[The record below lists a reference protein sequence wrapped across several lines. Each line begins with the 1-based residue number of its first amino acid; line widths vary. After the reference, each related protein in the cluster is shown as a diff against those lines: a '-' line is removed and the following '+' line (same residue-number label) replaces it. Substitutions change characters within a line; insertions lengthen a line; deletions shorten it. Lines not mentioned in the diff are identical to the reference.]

1 MLPVGRALTRPA
13 LADPEVISA
22 TLEKR
27 NKKVAQYWNEQ
38 ENDARRYWYPLTPE
52 GEDEQYV
59 FSVTTALGM
68 INKPGIPQ
76 WYADA
81 VAARVTANPDG
92 LFTRTESEGFN
103 WLRYA
108 GKNVL
113 KDLGE
118 VGDRIHKYA
127 ESDLDWSVPAPDVVD
142 ERDAQLREQ
151 WHAFRDWHEVEPLH
165 LEVTAW
171 NHTHGYA
178 GTLDGLLYIDGVL
191 TLADIKS
198 ARNTWSE
205 HKEQLAA
212 LGNCEE
218 LLKQVGPHEWE
229 RLDMPP
235 FEQYAL
241 IRLRPND
248 LDVPAYWELLVFSK
262 EEIND
267 YFGTFL
273 GALQVKKGRELT
285 KKYESK

>member
-1 MLPVGRALTRPA
+1 MTRPS
-13 LADPEVISA
+13 LANPEVIRQA
-22 TLEKR
+22 REKQGR
-27 NKKVAQYWNEQ
+27 KHKLHWSDKDH
-38 ENDARRYWYPLTPE
+38 DARQYWYPLTPAD
-52 GEDEQYV
+52 EDDELVY
-59 FSVTTALGM
+59 SVTTALKM
-68 INKPGIPQ
+68 INKPALPQ
-76 WYADA
+76 WYSDA

-92 LFTRTESEGFN
+92 LFTRTQEEGFR
-103 WLRYA
+103 WLRFA
-108 GKNVL
+108 GSSVL

-151 WHAFRDWHEVEPLH
+151 WHAFRSWHEVEPLH

-198 ARNTWSE
+198 SRNTWSE

-229 RLDMPP
+229 RLNMPP

-248 LDVPAYWELLVFSK
+248 LDVPAYWELLTFPK

-267 YFGTFL
+267 YFDTFL
-273 GALQVKKGRELT
+273 GALMVKKGRELT
-285 KKYESK
+285 KKYDSK